1 MKNNSTVTNLVVN
14 LRCMHITDL
23 KATLVAG
30 GGITSKSDQEKEWEE
45 TEAKLRTISSVFT
58 T

>member
-1 MKNNSTVTNLVVN
+1 
-14 LRCMHITDL
+14 MHINYL
-23 KATLVAG
+23 KATLFAG
-30 GGITSKSDQEKEWEE
+30 GGITSKSDPEKECEE